1 MTAGRV
7 RLSSLGAGA
16 IVLAFVLL
24 LGRRPGGFV
33 VFLLV
38 GIALLWYGRRQRER
52 DAGPDED

>member
-1 MTAGRV
+1 VIAGRV

-16 IVLAFVLL
+16 IVLAFALL
-24 LGRRPGGFV
+24 LGRRPAGFL

-38 GIALLWYGRRQRER
+38 GIALLWYSRRQREQ

>member
-24 LGRRPGGFV
+24 LGRRPGGFLV
-33 VFLLV
+33 LLLV
-38 GIALLWYGRRQRER
+38 GIALLWFSRRQR
-52 DAGPDED
+52 DGDPGPDED

>member
-16 IVLAFVLL
+16 VLLAFVLL

-33 VFLLV
+33 AFLLV
-38 GIALLWYGRRQRER
+38 GIALLWYSRRRREQ